1 MVNAITYHHRPFEQE
16 TPAPE
21 DLVVLTH
28 MGNALI
34 RHCRVG
40 NSGDQQLASI
50 QEQVAKLF
58 KQGRDIPDD
67 ALFDE
72 LHTDLGAELE
82 TARVFKDLDD
92 K

>member
-1 MVNAITYHHRPFEQE
+1 MIKIMNKEIRTARMSDHTVILPILVDPEMV
-16 TPAPE
+16 
-21 DLVVLTH
+21 
-28 MGNALI
+28 
-34 RHCRVG
+34 
-40 NSGDQQLASI
+40 
-50 QEQVAKLF
+50 EQVAKLF

-72 LHTDLGAELE
+72 LHTDLEAELE